1 MFLRLDLATTITGID
16 SRLIYGSIVI
26 EKVLLPIGMMSEEAA
41 EARNK
46 HFRLYRQ
53 DFARKF
59 SRGSCNLDVINRLL
73 LSSDPVI
80 TGMRPT
86 PKKTTKPF
94 LKETVEMLLPAD
106 TVTEAV
112 SSDDEA
118 PKESSDK
125 PWMSSP
131 DE

>member
-1 MFLRLDLATTITGID
+1 MDHELATTRTGID
-16 SRLIYGSIVI
+16 SRLIYRSIVI
-26 EKVLLPIGMMSEEAA
+26 EKVLLPIGMMSEEIA

-59 SRGSCNLDVINRLL
+59 SRESCNLNVINRLL

-112 SSDDEA
+112 SFDDEA
-118 PKESSDK
+118 PKESSDE